1 MGIWPNLYIVGAAK
15 CGTNS
20 LYEQLKKHPKVFF
33 PQRKEPHYF
42 TTPPASMSDASDLN
56 MDLRRCGDPGMYQ
69 RLYEGANGA
78 TILGDA
84 SVSYLWDPKAARRIH
99 DVCPEARIL
108 IILRDPVVRA
118 HSHYLNSRRDRVEP
132 EPSFFKALQLELKQG
147 EANWFTS
154 RLYIA
159 PGLYY
164 EQVDR
169 YLKVFGRDQ
178 VLILL
183 FDELQKNPHELF
195 ARVAEHIGID
205 LGLLDSSGLSRA
217 YNVYSVP
224 RFRAVRFARR
234 AGLRGARLPVFLQKR
249 LRPLLFDTK
258 KPQLDNSARQLLQDI
273 FESDLVRLEQLL
285 GRDLPEL
292 RKSWA

>member
-1 MGIWPNLYIVGAAK
+1 MWPNLYIAGAAK

-20 LYEQLKKHPKVFF
+20 LFEQLKKHPKVFF
-33 PQRKEPHYF
+33 PELKEPHYF
-42 TTPPASMSDASDLN
+42 ATPPPVGAKKASGAGPDMYC
-56 MDLRRCGDPGMYQ
+56 CGDQSRYL
-69 RLYEGANGA
+69 RLYEGAGGA
-78 TILGDA
+78 TVIGDA
-84 SVSYLWDPKAARRIH
+84 SVSYLWDENAPRRIQE
-99 DVCPEARIL
+99 VCPGAKI
-108 IILRDPVVRA
+108 IVILRDPVIRA
-118 HSHYLNSRRDRVEP
+118 HSQYLNSRRDRVEP
-132 EPSFFKALQLELKQG
+132 ESSFFKALQLELKQG

-183 FDELQKNPHELF
+183 FDELQKNPRELF

-258 KPQLDNSARQLLQDI
+258 KPQLDSSARQLLQDI